1 MLIKYLFND
10 RFVVYPYVMD
20 DVLGLKFIDRNR
32 NEMQFV
38 RTMDDAVGEAETIL
52 ENEANAR

>member
-20 DVLGLKFIDRNR
+20 DKLGLKFIDRKLNK
-32 NEMQFV
+32 MQFV
-38 RTMDDAVGEAETIL
+38 YTMDDAIGEVETIL